1 MQATVHC
8 VPQNMPQPAGAE
20 FEPGELEQVLGDLKC
35 SLKAT
40 QRALLSSNLAE
51 LELQTSRQQ
60 VLCHQIAHHRN
71 NIEGQKVSESV
82 LQTAEACRRAARLQ
96 SALLKRLQ
104 RGLGLMTLFQ
114 SHPAITYEPP
124 RQFQTKSE
132 PGRR

>member
-1 MQATVHC
+1 
-8 VPQNMPQPAGAE
+8 MPQPVKAE
-20 FEPGELEQVLGDLKC
+20 SERAELEQLLDQLKR
-35 SLKAT
+35 SLSAT
-40 QRALLSSNLAE
+40 QGALLSSNLAE

-60 VLCHQIAHHRN
+60 ALFQKIARHR
-71 NIEGQKVSESV
+71 IDAGSHAVSESA
-82 LQTAEACRRAARLQ
+82 LQTAEACRRAAGLQ